1 MAEVLTFDPQSEFEI
16 LETFDFE
23 EEIQRPEN
31 LRFFTLKDQLADYF
45 QKMLPKEKNV
55 SKFEIKRLAREVDRF
70 EEAYTNAVTITDTDY
85 KVDQLR
91 KSLNVP
97 WVKGIYEKFEY
108 TKYSFQT
115 DWAPLFAKENRS
127 TPQYYNRMM
136 TALPKPYKTT
146 GNEGI
151 PLSKDSTLIDEDGVT
166 TIHALSNY
174 LRSKTVIHEDGTLD
188 VNLVPMANTG
198 DDIRVKGYYLEK
210 RELEIPNPLADHPF
224 LSTNM
229 PSKIITDE
237 PLLDIFPSIQTIVA
251 HGVPNTT
258 DPYGEGMKFLK
269 LYDVKLNQISWDS
282 WKKQFPPVDT
292 ITVTPSVVSVTFPE
306 SQEETHPSKS
316 LQDSYA
322 NKWNVGLTPRFW
334 LMNQEDGGNFVIKM
348 LLSRANEAG
357 NVAVVPV
364 EAEPETKFP
373 YSTPEEC
380 YNFDTFESFIESGVY
395 RAPNWNDFNKAIDQ
409 GKIVPKGTCITAS
422 FIQQEQTK
430 LISHGRK
437 VWSETNTI
445 LDDHAKLL
453 KRFQKSETAKKDEK
467 FEKVERRPDSEL
479 RRHVLSI
486 FNDTQRTELDKA
498 EDIQKLVTDLQV
510 VGRTYID
517 KADLF
522 VVCSHTLSLLKGGLI
537 EDRLGFYD
545 EWTSVVDGSRVCKF
559 CGEEINKDVIIAQD
573 DFDSDGHLLI
583 SYDSLPTNVF
593 HGDSQIASFTTSLQS
608 IQKMLIVGRTSEN
621 ILYLMLSL
629 LQVLP
634 EEKQLLPILQTIREV
649 SEPLRKSPKISQ
661 QVKDRLEGV
670 FGIIGITILLQTHNP
685 FLYPR
690 RSVSKLTGYP
700 RDSDDPKKSD
710 IVSSLLTV
718 LKAPY
723 EQSPNLF
730 KGATTEIFKEIVNN
744 SRKVKDEVVKYMAPF
759 VTKFKPQ
766 LEESRIRYEQ
776 SKPLE
781 IALKQEIEFP
791 LIHVTKTSYD
801 INDKPEKEEMPT
813 ICLVPSPQ
821 SYIVGSKLPIVSQ
834 DPLKLQDSIQQSP
847 NAVEV
852 VSAKSKIPV
861 VTFSDSEIRKMKTI
875 GIPSVFSKNERIVNF
890 LKSKE
895 DSIAFVT
902 FLNRLLDILSQQK
915 FDIQKLITYRTSV
928 VYLSSDKSLTRD
940 IVIGLIYEVLND
952 VSKKAPLVKII
963 NEAIKQDTIMKM
975 IFLTST
981 EAEAENEALRTSE
994 RETLKKKLRT
1004 MNDTEREIT
1013 KMLLDI
1019 GIADFL
1025 ITNADREFFCC

>member
-1 MAEVLTFDPQSEFEI
+1 
-16 LETFDFE
+16 
-23 EEIQRPEN
+23 
-31 LRFFTLKDQLADYF
+31 
-45 QKMLPKEKNV
+45 
-55 SKFEIKRLAREVDRF
+55 
-70 EEAYTNAVTITDTDY
+70 
-85 KVDQLR
+85 
-91 KSLNVP
+91 
-97 WVKGIYEKFEY
+97 
-108 TKYSFQT
+108 
-115 DWAPLFAKENRS
+115 
-127 TPQYYNRMM
+127 MM
-136 TALPKPYKTT
+136 TALPKPYKTS
-146 GNEGI
+146 GNQGV
-151 PLSKDSTLIDEDGVT
+151 PLTTDSTLIDEDGVK
-166 TIHALSNY
+166 TIHALGNY

-198 DDIRVKGYYLEK
+198 DDIRIKGYYLEK
-210 RELEIPNPLADHPF
+210 RELEVPNPLADHPF
-224 LSTNM
+224 LANNM

-258 DPYGEGMKFLK
+258 DPYGEGMKYLK
-269 LYDVKLNQISWDS
+269 IYDVKLNQISWES

-292 ITVTPSVVSVTFPE
+292 ITVSPSIISITFPN
-306 SQEETHPSKS
+306 SHEETQPSKS

-322 NKWNVGLTPRFW
+322 MKWNVGLTPRFW
-334 LMNQEDGGNFVIKM
+334 LMNQEDGGLFVIKM

-364 EAEPETKFP
+364 EAEPETQFP

-395 RAPNWNDFNKAIDQ
+395 RAPKWNDLNKAVDQ
-409 GKIVPKGTCITAS
+409 GKILPRGTCITPG
-422 FIQQEQTK
+422 FIQQEQAK
-430 LISHGRK
+430 LISHGRT

-445 LDDHAKLL
+445 LEDHAKLL
-453 KRFQKSETAKKDEK
+453 KRFQKTESVKYGDK
-467 FEKVERRPDSEL
+467 FEKAERRPDSEL

-498 EDIQKLVTDLQV
+498 EDIQKLITDLQT

-522 VVCSHTLSLLKGGLI
+522 VVCSHTLSLLKGELI
-537 EDRLGFYD
+537 ENRLGFYD
-545 EWTSVVDGSRVCKF
+545 EWTSIVDGSRVCKF

-583 SYDSLPTNVF
+583 NYDSLPTNVF
-593 HGDSQIASFTTSLQS
+593 YGDSQFGSFTTSLQN

-629 LQVLP
+629 LQILP

-730 KGATTEIFKEIVNN
+730 KGASTEIFKEIVNN
-744 SRKVKDEVVKYMAPF
+744 PRKVKDEVVKYMAPF

-766 LEESRIRYEQ
+766 LEESRKRYDE

-781 IALKQEIEFP
+781 VTSKQDIEFP
-791 LIHVTKTSYD
+791 LIHVTKTEFS
-801 INDKPEKEEMPT
+801 INDKPEKEEMPA

-821 SYIVGSKLPIVSQ
+821 AYIVGSKLPIVLQ

-861 VTFSDSEIRKMKTI
+861 VTFTDSEIRKMKTI
-875 GIPSVFSKNERIVNF
+875 GLPSAFSKNEKIVNF

-902 FLNRLLDILSQQK
+902 FLNRLLDILSKQK
-915 FDIQKLITYRTSV
+915 FDIKKLITYRTSL

-952 VSKKAPLVKII
+952 VSKSTPLVKIV
-963 NEAIKQDTIMKM
+963 NDAVKQDTIMKM

-1025 ITNADREFFCC
+1025 ITNADREFFAARYAQTKSNLDIALEEDGNVPEEGHNDTRDYVENGDVPLGDNGVELQVDYGDYGDRAVRDYDDYGNTGVIDDGEGFGS